1 MLQHVARDDRLLGGL
16 QARVLPVVAHLD
28 DLPQE
33 RYTAPVDFASSVN
46 LPAPEK
52 TDSTLAAATFLQ
64 PTSAM

>member
-1 MLQHVARDDRLLGGL
+1 MIAFSVGRKHGYFQLLCTL
-16 QARVLPVVAHLD
+16 TICR
-28 DLPQE
+28 
-33 RYTAPVDFASSVN
+33 RYTGPVDFASSVN